1 MDTAVTTPLA
11 APTQA
16 RQVSRS
22 WGQWSLRAVALLYL
36 CVMLLLPLAAVLSDG
51 LSGGLGGL
59 WTDISRPAAWF
70 ALRLS
75 LWTAAVMTVINTV
88 MGVLTA
94 YVLVRYNFPGR
105 SLFNAL
111 IDIPFAIP
119 TLVTGLMLV
128 VLYGPQTALGG
139 FLKTQFG
146 WEIIFAPTG
155 IILALL
161 FVSFPFVV
169 RTVQP
174 VLMEI
179 DLDQEDAAATMGAS
193 GWMTFRRVLLPALA
207 PAVATGALLSF
218 ARALGEFGSIVIVAG
233 NFPVRSQTAAV
244 YVLSQIESD
253 SQHSASAMSV
263 VLLAIAF
270 SLVFIVDLI
279 QRRQEHGEAGR

>member
-1 MDTAVTTPLA
+1 MDTATTTPLA
-11 APTQA
+11 APVQTRQA
-16 RQVSRS
+16 PRL
-22 WGQWSLRAVALLYL
+22 WGQWSLRAVALIYL
-36 CVMLLLPLAAVLSDG
+36 CVMLLLPLAAVVSDG
-51 LSGGLGGL
+51 LSGGLTGL
-59 WTDISRPAAWF
+59 WADISRPVALS

-75 LWTAAVMTVINTV
+75 LWTAALMTVINTV

-94 YVLVRYNFPGR
+94 YVIVRYKFPGR
-105 SLFNAL
+105 SLFNSL

-139 FLKTQFG
+139 FLKQQFG

-155 IILALL
+155 IVLALL

-179 DLDQEDAAATMGAS
+179 DLDQEDAAATLGSS

-207 PAVATGALLSF
+207 PAVLSGALLSF
-218 ARALGEFGSIVIVAG
+218 ARALGEFGSIIVVAG
-233 NFPVRSQTAAV
+233 NFPMRSQTAAV

-253 SQHSASAMSV
+253 NQRGASAMSV

-270 SLVFIVDLI
+270 TLVFVVDLI
-279 QRRQEHGEAGR
+279 QRRQEHHA